1 MQPFLERENLKL
13 IEIIKALARAGL
25 TGVLRVSDGTNRGEI
40 CFQAGQIIHA
50 VYRDKIGEEAVYE
63 SLSWTIKEFSFAA
76 DALNVAADDR
86 TVLAPTAAIIARG
99 EDIDSGWRGLKTA
112 IPSPDTVFKPAAR
125 DAFQVSLSALEWNV
139 LREINGTSSVLAIAE
154 KLHST
159 ELEVTSAL
167 SKLFGIGLVEPVQ
180 VSAPKDLGPLA
191 GAEML
196 RELEAA
202 LCRAIGP
209 IAPIL
214 LGEQMRAMGES
225 AGSFP
230 RKRLAELG
238 ERLSSEVPEGP
249 RRRAFKQTLLELL
262 KK

>member
-1 MQPFLERENLKL
+1 MQPLLERENLKL
-13 IEIIKALARAGL
+13 IEIIKALSRAGL
-25 TGVLRVSDGTNRGEI
+25 TGVLRVSDGTNHGEI
-40 CFQAGQIIHA
+40 CFQAGQIVHA
-50 VYRDKIGEEAVYE
+50 LYRDKIGEEAVYE
-63 SLSWTIKEFSFAA
+63 ILSWTIKDFSFSAG
-76 DALNVAADDR
+76 ALNIAADDR
-86 TVLAPTAAIIARG
+86 TVLAATPAIIARG
-99 EDIDSGWRGLKTA
+99 EDIDGSWQGLKTTV
-112 IPSPDTVFKPAAR
+112 PSPDTVFKPTAR
-125 DAFQVSLSALEWNV
+125 DIIQVSLSALEWSV
-139 LREINGTSSVLAIAE
+139 LREVNGTSSVLAIAE

-159 ELEVTSAL
+159 ELEVTAAL
-167 SKLFGIGLVEPVQ
+167 SKLAGIGLIEPVQ

-214 LGEQMRAMGES
+214 LGEQIRSMGES
-225 AGSFP
+225 PASFP

-238 ERLSSEVPEGP
+238 ERLSAEIPEGP